1 MSDLPLKKSEVAAEL
16 SDLLSAGSTICQDE
30 PMAHRTTLR
39 VGGPADVFVEP
50 ADEKDLAETIRF
62 CGKARI
68 PHFILGRGSNL
79 LVRDGGIRG
88 VVICL
93 AKDFFSRIQ
102 VDGVKITCGVGARL
116 KNVANE
122 ARRHGVGGFEFLEG
136 IPGGVGGA
144 LRMNAGAMGGAVFD
158 LVLTVRFMDE
168 TGAVFER
175 EKAFLE
181 PHYRSCDFLK
191 SRIAL
196 SAVLTGNVA
205 RTDEIA
211 ARMKEFSL
219 KRWEHQPKEPSAG
232 CTFKNPA
239 TCPAGK
245 LIDQLG
251 MKGARVGG
259 ALVSPIHGNFIVNDG
274 GATARDILNLI
285 EQIRQRARTEADIQ
299 LETEVEIVG
308 ED

>member
-1 MSDLPLKKSEVAAEL
+1 
-16 SDLLSAGSTICQDE
+16 
-30 PMAHRTTLR
+30 
-39 VGGPADVFVEP
+39 
-50 ADEKDLAETIRF
+50 
-62 CGKARI
+62 
-68 PHFILGRGSNL
+68 
-79 LVRDGGIRG
+79 
-88 VVICL
+88 
-93 AKDFFSRIQ
+93 
-102 VDGVKITCGVGARL
+102 
-116 KNVANE
+116 
-122 ARRHGVGGFEFLEG
+122 
-136 IPGGVGGA
+136 
-144 LRMNAGAMGGAVFD
+144 MGGAVFD

-251 MKGARVGG
+251 MGGGTGTGASPVLARIAKESG
-259 ALVSPIHGNFIVNDG
+259 ALVLSIVTLPFEFEG
-274 GATARDILNLI
+274 GR
-285 EQIRQRARTEADIQ
+285 RQRQAQLGLQLLKSEADAVICLPNERLQ
-299 LETEVEIVG
+299 KLIGEKTSVLDAFKTSNALLAQGIRGIWRLLTCVG
-308 ED
+308 LINVDFADLCSVTRGKHGPGKHHPDSFQSSRRSSIDF